1 MLFLI
6 FLASIVATSVMA
18 ARNNGMK
25 NPVIIAPT
33 NGTYNAGDSV
43 EIRWVNATTG
53 FVNIQLVNDFSEV
66 LSSPF
71 TIALG
76 VPAADGRYV
85 WKVPS
90 SLRTAAGYKV
100 IIWGIKPSDNLE
112 KSGQT
117 ASFTIIN
124 NIPNAVNT
132 FKVLT
137 PNADK
142 QCAVGAP
149 CVITWD
155 YPQHLDPRPA
165 YVHVRIFK
173 GDSLVPSMYIAQ
185 VPADQKTYTWNVPN
199 DKGLLGPDM
208 YVSVSA
214 DASPAAG
221 PGLGDNMG
229 GNGQTFKMEPSF
241 SAVSASYESTATS
254 SETETEM
261 DTVKVTATVKKSITA
276 KVKKQ
281 GNSANNNIPAV
292 GLIFALVAVPL
303 AFLL

>member
-1 MLFLI
+1 MLFFVL
-6 FLASIVATSVMA
+6 LAAIVATSA
-18 ARNNGMK
+18 YAGRTGMR
-25 NPVIIAPT
+25 NPVVISPK

-43 EIRWVNATTG
+43 EIKWANATTG
-53 FVNIQLVNDFSEV
+53 FVNIQLVNDFPEV
-66 LSSPF
+66 LQSAY

-76 VPAADGRYV
+76 VPAVDGKYT

-90 SLRTAAGYKV
+90 SLRTAAGYK
-100 IIWGIKPSDNLE
+100 IIVWGVKPSDNLE

-117 ASFTIIN
+117 NSFTIIN
-124 NIPNAVNT
+124 NVPNAVNT

-137 PNADK
+137 PNSEK

-155 YPQHLDPRPA
+155 YPDHFEQRPA
-165 YVHVRIFK
+165 YVHVRLFK
-173 GDSLVPSMYIAQ
+173 GESLVPAMYIAQ
-185 VPADQKTYTWNVPN
+185 VPADQKTFTWNVPN
-199 DKGLLGPDM
+199 DKTLLGPDM
-208 YVSVSA
+208 YISVSS

-241 SAVSASYESTATS
+241 SAVSVSYESS
-254 SETETEM
+254 SSQEVETET
-261 DTVKVTATVKKSITA
+261 VKATATVKKTITA

-281 GNSANNNIPAV
+281 NNSAVSSNVPAGAMIFV
-292 GLIFALVAVPL
+292 LIAVPL
-303 AFLL
+303 AFLF